1 MAGAEVPP
9 RRAPWIFSEFAG
21 ANLDVFGTA
30 IGGEE
35 EVAVAPGVHA
45 WVRDGRIV
53 QLAVLDGALTPDAA
67 RDLVQR
73 GAAVDELTL

>member
-1 MAGAEVPP
+1 
-9 RRAPWIFSEFAG
+9 
-21 ANLDVFGTA
+21 
-30 IGGEE
+30 
-35 EVAVAPGVHA
+35 VHA